1 MNTEIEKIILEND
14 YSELTSRQLDSIQ
27 EWASS
32 EEEFSTLQQI
42 LRSALS
48 LHEEVG
54 PSPELK
60 SSLMETFQ
68 NKHANAAAVGG
79 SSANNRQDQRNVLFL
94 RLKYVASAAALFLIF
109 LLIYPLMKTS
119 NENHT
124 LAKSEVEKTEKNK
137 NKGAQ
142 KANPIEKTENPV
154 SERNNIPNVT
164 ESPVQLAINQNV
176 RVNST
181 ATNVSIPSEETF
193 IGTRTLSADNQVLIS
208 SDFTMAP
215 TLSFSNAAG
224 SSSNITAFHSD
235 RIAVADLPQKSRQ
248 VIHER
253 PELLDLLH
261 TSF

>member
-1 MNTEIEKIILEND
+1 MNTEIEKIILESD

-68 NKHANAAAVGG
+68 NKNATAPEFGG
-79 SSANNRQDQRNVLFL
+79 ASANGRQDKRNVLFL
-94 RLKYVASAAALFLIF
+94 RMKYMASAAALFLILF
-109 LLIYPLMKTS
+109 MLYPLMKTS
-119 NENHT
+119 VDENN
-124 LAKSEVEKTEKNK
+124 LAKNEVVKSDKKKDE
-137 NKGAQ
+137 GAQ
-142 KANPIEKTENPV
+142 KEIPNQNMKIDKE
-154 SERNNIPNVT
+154 ERNTTPRVL
-164 ESPVQLAINQNV
+164 ESPLQLAVIQNAQ
-176 RVNST
+176 VNSASRNISNDAQDAFT
-181 ATNVSIPSEETF
+181 ATRLTPVDSE
-193 IGTRTLSADNQVLIS
+193 VLTMS
-208 SDFTMAP
+208 SSFTMSP
-215 TLSFSNAAG
+215 TVSFNKMA
-224 SSSNITAFHSD
+224 SSGNITAFHSD
-235 RIAVADLPQKSRQ
+235 RIVVADLPQKSRQ

-261 TSF
+261 TSY